1 MGTFLGYMIFSTFDG
16 LAVYALILYIF
27 RIQLMNYIWPVVLMI
42 TATNLQSFI
51 IRDEFALTAISPIIN
66 VGLTILFLA
75 IFIRIPII
83 WSVVMTITGY
93 TAFIVLQTLLIL
105 LSDDYLSLSQLQ
117 EFVWKG
123 YLLQSITGLSGVA
136 IGFFLYKMGYGF
148 SFEFE
153 KLRIKWERIFVIL
166 LLLSCLI
173 VLCVMMYFK
182 QIFMNLLVFAIAL
195 FIFLSYSL
203 RKEESEW

>member
-1 MGTFLGYMIFSTFDG
+1 
-16 LAVYALILYIF
+16 
-27 RIQLMNYIWPVVLMI
+27 MNYIWPVVLMI

-51 IRDEFALTAISPIIN
+51 IRDEFALTEISPIIN

-75 IFIRIPII
+75 IFIRVPII

-123 YLLQSITGLSGVA
+123 YLLQFITGLSGVA

-153 KLRIKWERIFVIL
+153 KLRIKWERIIIIL

-182 QIFMNLLVFAIAL
+182 LIFMNLLVFAIAL